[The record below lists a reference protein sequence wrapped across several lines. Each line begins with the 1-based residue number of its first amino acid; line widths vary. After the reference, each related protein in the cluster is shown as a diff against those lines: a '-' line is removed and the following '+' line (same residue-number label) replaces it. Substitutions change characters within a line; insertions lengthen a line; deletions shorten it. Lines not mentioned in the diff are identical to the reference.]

1 LAELIIYNKEESE
14 FHTDINRDLA
24 RKEVPADSVK
34 WIIAGIDE
42 FRFIKD
48 ISDFYRIHHLTI
60 EDFFNTSHLPKF
72 EIFENYYFMT
82 LKFLDYTS
90 SKDNSF
96 IIHHTSLILS
106 NNTLFCFTE
115 NKTDHV
121 LEDVK
126 TRIQESIG
134 TIRTKNADYLFYRI
148 IDLMVDQY
156 IGAVSIIRN
165 RIDELEDSTVEGE
178 TSDITHEILEIKR
191 KISSLRRIAEPMRE
205 EIIRVKNTAEGII
218 NPISNV
224 YFQDILDH
232 LNSSISSLETF
243 RDILTDLMELRLA
256 QVSHSMNQI
265 MKTLTVVS
273 AVFIP
278 LTFLAGVYGM
288 NFAYLPELKWKYG
301 YLFFWVF
308 IIIVV
313 AIMLLYM
320 RRKKW
325 F

>member
-1 LAELIIYNKEESE
+1 LAELIIYNKDKSE
-14 FHTDINRDLA
+14 FHKDISRDLA
-24 RKEVPADSVK
+24 KKEVPADSVK

-42 FRFIKD
+42 YRFIKD
-48 ISDFYRIHHLTI
+48 ISDFYGIHHLTI

-72 EIFENYYFMT
+72 EIFENYYFLT

-90 SKDNSF
+90 DEQSF
-96 IIHHTSLILS
+96 VMHHTSLILS
-106 NNTLFCFTE
+106 NNTLLCFTE
-115 NKTDHV
+115 LKDDHV
-121 LEDVK
+121 IQDVK
-126 TRIQESIG
+126 TRIHESIG
-134 TIRTKNADYLFYRI
+134 TVRAKNSDYLFYRLV
-148 IDLMVDQY
+148 DLMVDQY

-165 RIDELEDSTVEGE
+165 KIDDLEDFTVEGE
-178 TSDITHEILEIKR
+178 TSDITSEVLEIKR
-191 KISSLRRIAEPMRE
+191 KISTIRRIAHPLRE
-205 EIIRVKNTAEGII
+205 EIIRIKNTAPQLV
-218 NPISNV
+218 NPISNI

-232 LNSSISSLETF
+232 LNSSISSLESF

-256 QVSHSMNQI
+256 QVSHSMNQV

-273 AVFIP
+273 TVFIP

-288 NFAYLPELKWKYG
+288 NFTYLPEKDWKYG
-301 YLFFWVF
+301 YLYFWIF

-313 AIMLLYM
+313 AIMLFYM

>member
-1 LAELIIYNKEESE
+1 ML
-14 FHTDINRDLA
+14 
-24 RKEVPADSVK
+24 
-34 WIIAGIDE
+34 
-42 FRFIKD
+42 
-48 ISDFYRIHHLTI
+48 
-60 EDFFNTSHLPKF
+60 
-72 EIFENYYFMT
+72 
-82 LKFLDYTS
+82 
-90 SKDNSF
+90 
-96 IIHHTSLILS
+96 
-106 NNTLFCFTE
+106 CFTE
-115 NKTDHV
+115 SKNNHV
-121 LEDVK
+121 ILDVK

-134 TIRTKNADYLFYRI
+134 TIRGKSSDYLFYRI

-165 RIDELEDSTVEGE
+165 KIDDLEDKTVEGE
-178 TSDITHEILEIKR
+178 TTDITNDVLEIKR
-191 KISSLRRIAEPMRE
+191 NISMIRRNVEPLRE
-205 EIIRVKNTAEGII
+205 EIIRIKNTAPRLV
-218 NPISNV
+218 NPVSHI

-232 LNSSISSLETF
+232 LNSSISSLESF

-273 AVFIP
+273 TVFIP

-288 NFAYLPELKWKYG
+288 NFKYLPEISWKYG
-301 YLFFWVF
+301 YLYFWIF

-313 AIMLLYM
+313 GFMVYYM

>member
-1 LAELIIYNKEESE
+1 LAELIIYNKAESE
-14 FHTDINRDLA
+14 FHKDISRELA
-24 RKEVPADSVK
+24 KKDVSPDSVK

-48 ISDFYRIHHLTI
+48 ISDFYHIHHLTI
-60 EDFFNTSHLPKF
+60 EDFFNSAHLPKF
-72 EIFENYYFMT
+72 EIFEDYLFLT
-82 LKFLDYTS
+82 LKFLDYNTE
-90 SKDNSF
+90 DNNF
-96 IIHHTSLILS
+96 LIHHTSLILT
-106 NNTLFCFTE
+106 NNTLLCFTE
-115 NKTDHV
+115 NKNNHV

-134 TIRTKNADYLFYRI
+134 TIRTKGSDYLFYRI

-156 IGAVSIIRN
+156 IGAISIIRN
-165 RIDELEDSTVEGE
+165 TIDDLEDSTVEGA
-178 TSDITHEILEIKR
+178 TSDITSEILEIKR
-191 KISSLRRIAEPMRE
+191 KISTLRRVAEPLRE
-205 EIIRVKNTAEGII
+205 EIIRVKNTASGLI
-218 NPISNV
+218 NPISST

-232 LNSSISSLETF
+232 LNSSISSLESY

-256 QVSHSMNQI
+256 QFSHSMNQI

-273 AVFIP
+273 TVFIP

-288 NFAYLPELKWKYG
+288 NFTYLPEKDWRYG
-301 YLFFWVF
+301 YLYFWVF
-308 IIIVV
+308 IVIVV

>member
-1 LAELIIYNKEESE
+1 MAELIVYNKEESE
-14 FHTDINRDLA
+14 FHKDISRELA
-24 RKEVPADSVK
+24 KKAFPAEDVK

-48 ISDFYRIHHLTI
+48 IADFYKIHHLTI
-60 EDFFNTSHLPKF
+60 EDFFNVSHLPKF
-72 EIFENYYFMT
+72 EIFENYYFLT
-82 LKFLDYTS
+82 LKFLDYNPE
-90 SKDNSF
+90 DNNF
-96 IIHHTSLILS
+96 VLHHTSLILTG
-106 NNTLFCFTE
+106 NTLLCFTE
-115 NKTDHV
+115 NTNNHV
-121 LEDVK
+121 LLDVK
-126 TRIQESIG
+126 ARIEESIG
-134 TIRTKNADYLFYRI
+134 TIRTKSTDYLFYRI

-165 RIDELEDSTVEGE
+165 TIDDLEDSTVEGE

-191 KISSLRRIAEPMRE
+191 KISSLRRITEPLRE
-205 EIIRVKNTAEGII
+205 EIIRVKNTAPVLI
-218 NPISNV
+218 NPISNI

-232 LNSSISSLETF
+232 LNSSISSLESF

-256 QVSHSMNQI
+256 QVSHSMNQV

-273 AVFIP
+273 TVFIP

-288 NFAYLPELKWKYG
+288 NFTYLPEKDWKYG
-301 YLFFWVF
+301 YLYFWIF
-308 IIIVV
+308 SIGVV
-313 AIMLLYM
+313 GMMILYM